1 MLLIV
6 DFNQSG
12 NFRINYN
19 CPIIIAV
26 NIDSIER
33 QGFTVTTP
41 QQLQAVS
48 WDIDLIKRHDLA
60 GPRYTSYPTALQFNN
75 ELNADAFIESA
86 KQSLDQTQ
94 PLSLYFHIPFC
105 AHVCYYCACNK
116 VITRQRERSEPYLQT
131 LYKEMAFMAE
141 HFSKDRQV
149 NQLHWGGGTPTFLN
163 DQQITE
169 LMDKTRELF
178 NLRDDDQGDYSIEI
192 DPRECS
198 EATLINLRKVGFNRI
213 SLGVQDVQHKVQEAV
228 NRIQSTEQTIELIDQ
243 AKALGFKSI
252 NIDLIYGLPHQT
264 HESFADTLA
273 TVIGMSPDRL
283 SIFNY
288 AHMPDRFR
296 SQRHIKEEDL
306 PSPAQKL
313 AIQQQTI
320 SKLAEAGYQYIGM
333 DHFAKPTDELS
344 QAQISGELHRNFQGY
359 TTHSDCDLVAMG
371 VSAISQIGDLYYQNS
386 HDLKTY
392 TDLVEQKQCAIL
404 RGVSLTPDDKIRRDL
419 ITQLICHFS
428 LDIAEFEQKHQL
440 VFAQYFTDEVAE
452 LERLATDKLLTIDDK
467 TIQIS
472 AAGRILVRRI
482 CMVFDAY
489 MDQAKLKQSF
499 SRII

>member
-1 MLLIV
+1 MKNSQNV
-6 DFNQSG
+6 
-12 NFRINYN
+12 
-19 CPIIIAV
+19 
-26 NIDSIER
+26 
-33 QGFTVTTP
+33 
-41 QQLQAVS
+41 QAVS
-48 WDIDLIKRHDLA
+48 WDLDLIKRHDLA
-60 GPRYTSYPTALQFNN
+60 GPRYTSYPTALQFDNQ
-75 ELNADAFIESA
+75 LNADAFIESA

-116 VITRQRERSEPYLQT
+116 VITRQRERSEPYLST
-131 LYKEMAFMAE
+131 LFKEMAFMAE
-141 HFSKDRQV
+141 HFSQDRQV

-163 DQQITE
+163 DSQITR

-178 NLRDDDQGDYSIEI
+178 NLRDDDLGDYSIEI

-198 EATLINLRKVGFNRI
+198 PQTLVTLRKVGFNRI
-213 SLGVQDVQHKVQEAV
+213 SLGVQDVQHKVQAAV
-228 NRIQSTEQTIELIDQ
+228 NRIQSTEQTVAIIQQ
-243 AKALGFKSI
+243 AKELGFKSI

-264 HESFADTLA
+264 EQSFAETLA
-273 TVIGMSPDRL
+273 VVTKMSVDRL

-296 SQRHIKEEDL
+296 SQRHIQQQDL

-320 SKLAEAGYQYIGM
+320 DQLQRAGYQYIGM
-333 DHFAKPTDELS
+333 DHFAKPQDELS
-344 QAQISGELHRNFQGY
+344 KAQSSGQLHRNFQGY

-371 VSAISQIGDLYYQNS
+371 VSAISQIGDIYYQNS
-386 HDLKTY
+386 HDLTTY
-392 TDLVEQKQCAIL
+392 TQLIEAQQCAVV
-404 RGVSLTPDDKIRRDL
+404 RGVSLSDDDKIRRDL

-428 LDIAEFEQKHQL
+428 LDIDAFSQKHQL
-440 VFAQYFTDEVAE
+440 NFSHYFADEIDE
-452 LERLATDKLLTIDDK
+452 LKLLAHDKLLSIDQQS
-467 TIQIS
+467 IQIS

-489 MDQAKLKQSF
+489 IDREKLKQSF